1 MCPKMASRD
10 RVAAYDGDMDLDPD
24 TAWNALAAH
33 DARFDG
39 RFFVGVTST
48 RIYCRPVCR
57 VRTPKRENCRFYA
70 NAATAEQAGFRPCL
84 RCRPEL
90 APGLSLM
97 DSSHVLAQHA
107 ARMIE
112 HAMRAGAAVR
122 MPALAA
128 RLGVTERHLR
138 RVFAQAHGVSP
149 IDYLTTQRLL
159 QAKQLLTDTSLPV
172 TEVALACGFESLRR
186 FNAVFA
192 EQVRLKPTELRRA
205 GIAARTLPRRAAD
218 ASTDAAD
225 APTRVRLGY
234 RPPYDVDSMLAFW
247 GQRALAGVEQVEG
260 RVIRRTWSAPPPSV
274 DDDERAVATVAR
286 GWIEI
291 EFLPERS
298 EVELRAGANLAA
310 HGGQLIEA
318 TRHALDLDAD
328 PTHMAP
334 MLAALAGLHPASAM
348 TAGLRMPGSFDGFES
363 AARIVLGQQVTVA
376 AARTLTL
383 RLVER
388 FGASVDTPW
397 PALRRCFPDAATIAA
412 ATPESIGELGIVRQ
426 RVGALQALA
435 RAVTG
440 GLPLHRG
447 APLAGT
453 LEALRALPGI
463 GDWTAELM
471 ALRVLG
477 WPDAFPATD
486 IGLLKA
492 LGFAQ
497 ARDAPQAIALAEPWR
512 PWRSYA
518 VIALWRALESGDPPT
533 SPAAATPSTRK
544 PSRKAAPPSM
554 PIAPPRATARRS
566 PLSKDKP

>member
-1 MCPKMASRD
+1 ME
-10 RVAAYDGDMDLDPD
+10 LDPD
-24 TAWNALAAH
+24 TAWKALATH

-57 VRTPKRENCRFYA
+57 VRTPRKENCRFYP
-70 NAATAEQAGFRPCL
+70 NAALAEQAGFRPCL

-97 DSSHVLAQHA
+97 DSSQVLAQHA
-107 ARMIE
+107 ARMID
-112 HAMRAGAAVR
+112 HAVRVGAAVR
-122 MPALAA
+122 MPELAA

-159 QAKQLLTDTSLPV
+159 QAKQLLTDTDLPV

-205 GIAARTLPRRAAD
+205 SGAVRP
-218 ASTDAAD
+218 ASGAGEGL
-225 APTRVRLGY
+225 RVRLGY

-247 GQRALAGVEQVEG
+247 EQRTLAGVEEVQG
-260 RVIRRTWSAPPPSV
+260 RIIRRTWSAPRAAG
-274 DDDERAVATVAR
+274 DEAGQAGRAAAPAR
-286 GWIEI
+286 GWVEI
-291 EFLPERS
+291 EFLADRH
-298 EVELRAGANLAA
+298 EVELRASANLAA
-310 HGGQLIEA
+310 HSGQLVEA
-318 TRHALDLDAD
+318 ARHALDLDAD
-328 PTHMAP
+328 PAHMAP
-334 MLAALAGLHPASAM
+334 LLATLAALHPASALG
-348 TAGLRMPGSFDGFES
+348 AGLRMPGSFDGFET

-376 AARTLTL
+376 AARTLTR
-383 RLVER
+383 RLIDR
-388 FGASVDTPW
+388 FGTPVDTPW
-397 PALRRCFPDAATIAA
+397 PGLHRCFPDAAAIAA
-412 ATPESIGELGIVRQ
+412 ATPDSIGELGIVRQ
-426 RVGALQALA
+426 RVAALQSLA
-435 RAVTG
+435 RAVVD

-447 APLAGT
+447 APLAAT
-453 LEALRALPGI
+453 QEALLALPGI
-463 GDWTAELM
+463 GDWTVQLL

-492 LGFAQ
+492 MGVAQ
-497 ARDAPQAIALAEPWR
+497 ARDAPQAIAMAEDWR

-518 VIALWRALESGDPPT
+518 VIALWRALESSDRTKTPT
-533 SPAAATPSTRK
+533 P
-544 PSRKAAPPSM
+544 APPSKRKVAST
-554 PIAPPRATARRS
+554 APGIPARRKATAKEPR
-566 PLSKDKP
+566 

>member
-1 MCPKMASRD
+1 
-10 RVAAYDGDMDLDPD
+10 MDLDPD

-33 DARFDG
+33 DARYDG
-39 RFFVGVTST
+39 RLFVGVTST

-57 VRTPKRENCRFYA
+57 VRTPKRENCRFFA

-97 DSSHVLAQHA
+97 DSSQVLAQHA
-107 ARMIE
+107 ARMID
-112 HAMRAGAAVR
+112 HAVRSGTAVR

-138 RVFAQAHGVSP
+138 RVFMQAHGVSP

-159 QAKQLLTDTSLPV
+159 QAKQLLTDTELSV

-205 GIAARTLPRRAAD
+205 AAATPAPSARRRSPARE
-218 ASTDAAD
+218 
-225 APTRVRLGY
+225 PLTRVRLGY
-234 RPPYDVDSMLAFW
+234 RPPYDVASMLAFW
-247 GQRALAGVEQVEG
+247 SQRALAGVEQVEG
-260 RVIRRTWSAPPPSV
+260 NVIRRTWAPPPRTG
-274 DDDERAVATVAR
+274 DAAQRPAAH
-286 GWIEI
+286 GWVEI
-291 EFLPERS
+291 EFLPGRN
-298 EVELRAGANLAA
+298 EVELRASSGLAA
-310 HGGQLIEA
+310 SAGPLIEA
-318 TRHALDLDAD
+318 TRSALDLDAD

-334 MLAALAGLHPASAM
+334 VLAVLAQRHPGSM
-348 TAGLRMPGSFDGFES
+348 IEAGLRMPGSFDGFET
-363 AARIVLGQQVTVA
+363 ATRIVLGQQVSVA
-376 AARTLTL
+376 AARTLTH

-388 FGASVDTPW
+388 FGAPVETPW
-397 PALRRCFPDAATIAA
+397 PALARCFPDAATLAA
-412 ATPESIGELGIVRQ
+412 ATPDSIGELGIVRQ

-435 RAVTG
+435 RAVVD

-447 APLAGT
+447 APLLPT
-453 LEALRALPGI
+453 LAALRELPGI
-463 GDWTAELM
+463 GDWTAELL

-497 ARDAPQAIALAEPWR
+497 AREAPQALAIAEGWR

-518 VIALWRALESGDPPT
+518 VIALWRALES
-533 SPAAATPSTRK
+533 SAAAEPSPK
-544 PSRKAAPPSM
+544 P
-554 PIAPPRATARRS
+554 ARRRTD
-566 PLSKDKP
+566 LSKEPS

>member
-1 MCPKMASRD
+1 ME
-10 RVAAYDGDMDLDPD
+10 LDPD
-24 TAWNALAAH
+24 TAWNALVTH

-48 RIYCRPVCR
+48 HIYCRPVCR
-57 VRTPKRENCRFYA
+57 VRTPRRENCRFYA

-107 ARMIE
+107 ARMID
-112 HAMRAGAAVR
+112 HAVRAGAPLR
-122 MPALAA
+122 MPALAD

-205 GIAARTLPRRAAD
+205 GAAARTLPRGRGEASRREAAPG
-218 ASTDAAD
+218 
-225 APTRVRLGY
+225 APPVEHEVTRVRLGY
-234 RPPYDVDSMLAFW
+234 RPPYDVASMLAFW
-247 GQRALAGVEQVEG
+247 SQRALAGVEQVEG
-260 RVIRRTWSAPPPSV
+260 SVIRRTWSAPLPAS
-274 DDDERAVATVAR
+274 DDGARTAPGRAAAAC

-291 EFLPERS
+291 EFLPERN
-298 EVELRAGANLAA
+298 EVELRASAKLAA
-310 HGGQLIEA
+310 HGGQLVESA
-318 TRHALDLDAD
+318 RHALDLDAD
-328 PTHMAP
+328 PRHMAP
-334 MLAALAGLHPASAM
+334 VLASLAGLHPASAM
-348 TAGLRMPGSFDGFES
+348 TAGLRMPGSFDGFET
-363 AARIVLGQQVTVA
+363 AARIVLGQQVSVA
-376 AARTLTL
+376 AARTLTR
-383 RLVER
+383 RLVDR
-388 FGASVDTPW
+388 FGARVDTPW
-397 PALRRCFPDAATIAA
+397 NDLQRCFPDASTIAA

-435 RAVTG
+435 RAVVG

-447 APLAGT
+447 APLATT
-453 LEALRALPGI
+453 LAALRALPGI
-463 GDWTAELM
+463 GDWTAELL

-497 ARDAPQAIALAEPWR
+497 ARDAPQVVALAEGWR

-518 VIALWRALESGDPPT
+518 VIALWRALESGETSARAPST
-533 SPAAATPSTRK
+533 SASPAAP
-544 PSRKAAPPSM
+544 PLDAARPPKR
-554 PIAPPRATARRS
+554 APRAGPQPARRT
-566 PLSKDKP
+566 PTSKDSS

>member
-1 MCPKMASRD
+1 
-10 RVAAYDGDMDLDPD
+10 MDLDPD

-39 RFFVGVTST
+39 RLFVGVTST

-57 VRTPKRENCRFYA
+57 VRTPKRENCRFFA

-97 DSSHVLAQHA
+97 DSSQVLAQHA
-107 ARMIE
+107 ARMID
-112 HAMRAGAAVR
+112 HAVRSGAAVR

-138 RVFAQAHGVSP
+138 RVFQQAHGVSP

-159 QAKQLLTDTSLPV
+159 QAKQLLTDTDLPV

-205 GIAARTLPRRAAD
+205 AGGGAGGRQAV
-218 ASTDAAD
+218 
-225 APTRVRLGY
+225 TRVRLGY
-234 RPPYDVDSMLAFW
+234 RPPYDVGSMLAFW
-247 GQRALAGVEQVEG
+247 AQRALAGVEQVDG
-260 RVIRRTWSAPPPSV
+260 RIIRRTWAAPPR
-274 DDDERAVATVAR
+274 DGTAAA
-286 GWIEI
+286 GWIEV
-291 EFLPERS
+291 EFLPERN
-298 EVELRAGANLAA
+298 EVELRASAGLAA
-310 HGGQLIEA
+310 AAGQLVEA
-318 TRHALDLDAD
+318 TRSALDLDAD
-328 PTHMAP
+328 PAHMAP
-334 MLAALAGLHPASAM
+334 VLAALARRHPASPAL
-348 TAGLRMPGSFDGFES
+348 AGLRMPGSFDGFET
-363 AARIVLGQQVTVA
+363 AARIVLGQQVSVA
-376 AARTLTL
+376 AARTLAH

-388 FGASVDTPW
+388 FGTPVATPW
-397 PALRRCFPDAATIAA
+397 PALARCFPDAQAIAA
-412 ATPESIGELGIVRQ
+412 ATPEAIGELGIVRQ

-435 RAVTG
+435 RAVVE

-447 APLAGT
+447 AALSPTLA
-453 LEALRALPGI
+453 ALRELPGI
-463 GDWTAELM
+463 GDWTAELL

-497 ARDAPQAIALAEPWR
+497 AREAPQAIALAEDWR

-518 VIALWRALESGDPPT
+518 VIALWRALES
-533 SPAAATPSTRK
+533 SVAAEPAPRHAALKEPS
-544 PSRKAAPPSM
+544 
-554 PIAPPRATARRS
+554 
-566 PLSKDKP
+566 

>member
-1 MCPKMASRD
+1 MCPKTASPDRRD
-10 RVAAYDGDMDLDPD
+10 AYHDGMELDPD
-24 TAWNALAAH
+24 TAWKALAAH

-57 VRTPKRENCRFYA
+57 VRTPRRENCRFYP
-70 NAATAEQAGFRPCL
+70 NAALAEQAGFRPCL

-97 DSSHVLAQHA
+97 DSSQVLAQHA
-107 ARMIE
+107 ARMID
-112 HAMRAGAAVR
+112 HAVRVGAAVR
-122 MPALAA
+122 MPELAA

-159 QAKQLLTDTSLPV
+159 QAKQLLTDTDLPV

-205 GIAARTLPRRAAD
+205 GSAART
-218 ASTDAAD
+218 
-225 APTRVRLGY
+225 APVDGDPALRVRLGY
-234 RPPYDVDSMLAFW
+234 RPPYDVASMLAFW
-247 GQRALAGVEQVEG
+247 DQRALAGVEAVAG
-260 RVIRRTWSAPPPSV
+260 RVIRRTWAAPRAAA
-274 DDDERAVATVAR
+274 DEAGRAGQAAEPAR

-291 EFLPERS
+291 EFLEDRH
-298 EVELRAGANLAA
+298 EVELRASANLVA
-310 HGGQLIEA
+310 HSGQLVEA
-318 TRHALDLDAD
+318 TRHALDLYAD
-328 PTHMAP
+328 PAHVAP
-334 MLAALAGLHPASAM
+334 LLETLSALHPTSAIA
-348 TAGLRMPGSFDGFES
+348 AGLRMPGSFDGFET

-376 AARTLTL
+376 AARTLTK
-383 RLVER
+383 RLIER
-388 FGASVDTPW
+388 FGKPVDTPW
-397 PALRRCFPDAATIAA
+397 PELHRAFPDAATIAA
-412 ATPESIGELGIVRQ
+412 ATPDSIGELGIVRQ
-426 RVGALQALA
+426 RVAALQGLA
-435 RAVTG
+435 RAVVD

-447 APLAGT
+447 APLAST
-453 LEALRALPGI
+453 QEALLALPGI
-463 GDWTAELM
+463 GNWTTQLL

-492 LGFAQ
+492 MGLTQ
-497 ARDAPQAIALAEPWR
+497 ARDAPQAIERAEGWR

-518 VIALWRALESGDPPT
+518 VIALWRALESSDTPPPPA
-533 SPAAATPSTRK
+533 PAAPAPPKKRSATGKDRAAS
-544 PSRKAAPPSM
+544 PSRKT
-554 PIAPPRATARRS
+554 TAKESR
-566 PLSKDKP
+566 

>member
-1 MCPKMASRD
+1 MGPVAWVASMCPKTASPARQG
-10 RVAAYDGDMDLDPD
+10 AYDDGMDLDPD
-24 TAWNALAAH
+24 TAWKALATH

-57 VRTPKRENCRFYA
+57 VRTPRRENCPFYP
-70 NAATAEQAGFRPCL
+70 NAALAEQAGFRPCL

-97 DSSHVLAQHA
+97 DSSQVLAQHA
-107 ARMIE
+107 ARMID
-112 HAMRAGAAVR
+112 HAVRVGAAVR
-122 MPALAA
+122 MPELAA

-159 QAKQLLTDTSLPV
+159 QAKQLLTDTELPV

-205 GIAARTLPRRAAD
+205 GSAARAAP
-218 ASTDAAD
+218 AGGAGL
-225 APTRVRLGY
+225 RVRLGY

-247 GQRALAGVEQVEG
+247 EQRALVGVEEVAG
-260 RVIRRTWSAPPPSV
+260 RVIRRTWSAPRAAV
-274 DDDERAVATVAR
+274 DEPGQAGRAAEPAR

-291 EFLPERS
+291 EFLADRH

-310 HGGQLIEA
+310 HSGQLMEA
-318 TRHALDLDAD
+318 ARHALDLDAD
-328 PTHMAP
+328 PAHTAP
-334 MLAALAGLHPASAM
+334 LLATLAALHPASAM
-348 TAGLRMPGSFDGFES
+348 TAGLRMPGSFDGFET

-376 AARTLTL
+376 AARTLTR
-383 RLVER
+383 RLIER
-388 FGASVDTPW
+388 FGAPVETPW
-397 PALRRCFPDAATIAA
+397 PGLHRCFPDAATIAA
-412 ATPESIGELGIVRQ
+412 ATPDSIGELGIVRQ
-426 RVGALQALA
+426 RVAALQALA
-435 RAVTG
+435 RAVVG

-447 APLAGT
+447 APLAAT
-453 LEALRALPGI
+453 QDALLALPGI
-463 GDWTAELM
+463 GDWTVQLL

-492 LGFAQ
+492 MGLAQ
-497 ARDAPQAIALAEPWR
+497 ARDAPQAITMAEDWR

-518 VIALWRALESGDPPT
+518 VIALWRALESSDTP
-533 SPAAATPSTRK
+533 SPLAAQATPSTRK
-544 PSRKAAPPSM
+544 RNAVARTPAP
-554 PIAPPRATARRS
+554 TARRKATAKES
-566 PLSKDKP
+566 R

>member
-1 MCPKMASRD
+1 
-10 RVAAYDGDMDLDPD
+10 MDLDPD

-39 RFFVGVTST
+39 RLFVGVTST

-57 VRTPKRENCRFYA
+57 VRTPKRENCRFFA

-97 DSSHVLAQHA
+97 DSSQVLAQHA
-107 ARMIE
+107 ARMMD
-112 HAMRAGAAVR
+112 HAVRSGAAVR

-138 RVFAQAHGVSP
+138 RVFLQAHGVSP

-159 QAKQLLTDTSLPV
+159 QAKQLLTDTDLPV

-205 GIAARTLPRRAAD
+205 AGAARGADGGPAAGEGI
-218 ASTDAAD
+218 
-225 APTRVRLGY
+225 TRMRLGY
-234 RPPYDVDSMLAFW
+234 RPPYDVPSMLAFW
-247 GQRALAGVEQVEG
+247 AQRALAGVEQVDG
-260 RVIRRTWSAPPPSV
+260 LVIRRTWAPPCRAR
-274 DDDERAVATVAR
+274 DDAERAEPSADPAR
-286 GWIEI
+286 GWIEV
-291 EFLPERS
+291 EFLPARN
-298 EVELRAGANLAA
+298 EVELRASGALAA
-310 HGGQLIEA
+310 SAGQLIEA
-318 TRHALDLDAD
+318 TRSALDLDAD
-328 PTHMAP
+328 PQHMAP
-334 MLAALAGLHPASAM
+334 VLAALAQRHPGSPAA
-348 TAGLRMPGSFDGFES
+348 AGLRMPGSFDGFET
-363 AARIVLGQQVTVA
+363 AARIVLGQQVSVA
-376 AARTLTL
+376 AARTLTH

-388 FGASVDTPW
+388 FGAPVATPW
-397 PALRRCFPDAATIAA
+397 TALSRCFPDARTIAA
-412 ATPESIGELGIVRQ
+412 ATPDSIGELGIVRQ

-435 RAVTG
+435 RAVAG

-447 APLAGT
+447 AALEPTLA
-453 LEALRALPGI
+453 ALRELPGI
-463 GDWTAELM
+463 GDWTAELL

-477 WPDAFPATD
+477 WTDAFPATD

-497 ARDAPQAIALAEPWR
+497 AREAPQAVAVAEAWR

-518 VIALWRALESGDPPT
+518 VIALWRALEA
-533 SPAAATPSTRK
+533 PAATQAPVPRPRRTAVTKDPS
-544 PSRKAAPPSM
+544 
-554 PIAPPRATARRS
+554 
-566 PLSKDKP
+566 

>member
-1 MCPKMASRD
+1 MCPKTASLEPPD
-10 RVAAYDGDMDLDPD
+10 AYHDDMELDPD
-24 TAWNALAAH
+24 TAWKALAAH

-57 VRTPKRENCRFYA
+57 VRTPRRENCRFYP
-70 NAATAEQAGFRPCL
+70 NAALAEQAGFRPCL

-97 DSSHVLAQHA
+97 DSSQVLAQHA
-107 ARMIE
+107 ARMID
-112 HAMRAGAAVR
+112 HAVRVGAAVR
-122 MPALAA
+122 MPELAA

-159 QAKQLLTDTSLPV
+159 QAKQLLTDTDLPV

-205 GIAARTLPRRAAD
+205 GSAART
-218 ASTDAAD
+218 ASVAGG
-225 APTRVRLGY
+225 PGLRVRLGY
-234 RPPYDVDSMLAFW
+234 RPPYDVASMLAFW
-247 GQRALAGVEQVEG
+247 DQRTLAGVESVEA
-260 RVIRRTWSAPPPSV
+260 RVIRRTWAAPRAAG
-274 DDDERAVATVAR
+274 DESGQAGRVAEPAR

-291 EFLPERS
+291 EFLEDRH
-298 EVELRAGANLAA
+298 EVELRASANLAA
-310 HGGQLIEA
+310 HSGQLVEA

-328 PTHMAP
+328 PAHVAP
-334 MLAALAGLHPASAM
+334 LLATLAALHPGSAM
-348 TAGLRMPGSFDGFES
+348 TAGLRMPGSFDGFET

-376 AARTLTL
+376 AARTLTR
-383 RLVER
+383 RLIER
-388 FGASVDTPW
+388 FGQPVETPW
-397 PALRRCFPDAATIAA
+397 PTLHRCFPDAATIAA
-412 ATPESIGELGIVRQ
+412 ATPDSIGELGIVRQ
-426 RVGALQALA
+426 RVAALQGLA
-435 RAVTG
+435 RAVVG

-447 APLAGT
+447 APLAST
-453 LEALRALPGI
+453 QESLLALPGI
-463 GDWTAELM
+463 GDWTTQLL

-492 LGFAQ
+492 MGLAQ
-497 ARDAPQAIALAEPWR
+497 ARDAPQALEMAESWR

-518 VIALWRALESGDPPT
+518 VIALWRALESDASSNPP
-533 SPAAATPSTRK
+533 PAAKPAPARK
-544 PSRKAAPPSM
+544 RGAASQD
-554 PIAPPRATARRS
+554 RTTNARRKTTAKES
-566 PLSKDKP
+566 

>member
-1 MCPKMASRD
+1 
-10 RVAAYDGDMDLDPD
+10 MDLDPD

-33 DARFDG
+33 DARYDG
-39 RFFVGVTST
+39 RLFVGVTST

-57 VRTPKRENCRFYA
+57 VRTPRRENCRFFA

-97 DSSHVLAQHA
+97 DSSQVLAQHA
-107 ARMIE
+107 ARMID
-112 HAMRAGAAVR
+112 HAVRNGAALR

-159 QAKQLLTDTSLPV
+159 QAKQLLTDTDLPV

-192 EQVRLKPTELRRA
+192 EQVRLKPTELRKAA
-205 GIAARTLPRRAAD
+205 GAALPGAGTKGRRGPAGAA
-218 ASTDAAD
+218 AEVA
-225 APTRVRLGY
+225 RLRLGY
-234 RPPYDVDSMLAFW
+234 RPPYDVASMLAFW
-247 GQRALAGVEQVEG
+247 AQRALAGVEQVEG
-260 RVIRRTWSAPPPSV
+260 RVIRRTWAAPRRAA
-274 DDDERAVATVAR
+274 DDAGRADSTAAPVAR
-286 GWIEI
+286 GWVEV
-291 EFLPERS
+291 EFLPERH
-298 EVELRAGANLAA
+298 EVELRLAGPLAGHAGA
-310 HGGQLIEA
+310 LIEA
-318 TRHALDLDAD
+318 TRSALDLDAD
-328 PTHMAP
+328 PAHMAP
-334 MLAALAGLHPASAM
+334 VLAALAAAHPASA
-348 TAGLRMPGSFDGFES
+348 AQVGLRMPGSFDGFET

-376 AARTLTL
+376 AARTLTH

-388 FGASVDTPW
+388 FGTPVETPW
-397 PALRRCFPDAATIAA
+397 PGLARCFPDALAIASA
-412 ATPESIGELGIVRQ
+412 SADAIGELGIVRQ

-435 RAVTG
+435 RAVVD

-447 APLAGT
+447 APLAST
-453 LEALRALPGI
+453 LAALRQLPGI
-463 GDWTAELM
+463 GDWTAELL

-486 IGLLKA
+486 IGVLKA

-497 ARDAPQAIALAEPWR
+497 AREAPHAAALAEDWR

-518 VIALWRALESGDPPT
+518 VIALWRALESDAPVSTPA
-533 SPAAATPSTRK
+533 SPA
-544 PSRKAAPPSM
+544 RKAARGAQS
-554 PIAPPRATARRS
+554 RKVST
-566 PLSKDKP
+566 

>member
-1 MCPKMASRD
+1 MCPKTASNGRPG
-10 RVAAYDGDMDLDPD
+10 AYDEGMELDPD
-24 TAWNALAAH
+24 TAWKALATH

-48 RIYCRPVCR
+48 HIYCRPVCR
-57 VRTPKRENCRFYA
+57 VRTPRRENCRFYA
-70 NAATAEQAGFRPCL
+70 NAASAEQAGFRPCL

-107 ARMIE
+107 ARMID
-112 HAMRAGAAVR
+112 HAVRVGAAVR
-122 MPALAA
+122 MPELAA

-138 RVFAQAHGVSP
+138 RVFAHSHGVSP

-159 QAKQLLTDTSLPV
+159 QAKQLLTDTDLPV

-205 GIAARTLPRRAAD
+205 GSAARTPAGGSAAD
-218 ASTDAAD
+218 AGC
-225 APTRVRLGY
+225 TRVRLGY
-234 RPPYDVDSMLAFW
+234 RPPYDVASMLAFW
-247 GQRALAGVEQVEG
+247 EQRALAGVEEVGG
-260 RVIRRTWSAPPPSV
+260 RVLRRTWCAPRPAG
-274 DDDERAVATVAR
+274 DEPRRTGAAAEPAR

-291 EFLPERS
+291 EFLTERS
-298 EVELRAGANLAA
+298 EVELRASTNLAA
-310 HGGQLIEA
+310 HGGQLVEA

-328 PTHMAP
+328 PAHMAP
-334 MLAALAGLHPASAM
+334 LLETLTALHPASAIA
-348 TAGLRMPGSFDGFES
+348 AGLRMPGSFDGFET

-376 AARTLTL
+376 AARTLTR
-383 RLVER
+383 RLIER
-388 FGASVDTPW
+388 FGAPVETPW
-397 PALRRCFPDAATIAA
+397 PGLQRCFPDAATIAA

-435 RAVTG
+435 RAVVD

-447 APLAGT
+447 APLAST
-453 LEALRALPGI
+453 QEALLALPGI
-463 GDWTAELM
+463 GEWTTQLL

-492 LGFAQ
+492 LGLAQ
-497 ARDAPQAIALAEPWR
+497 ARDAPQAIALAESWR

-518 VIALWRALESGDPPT
+518 VIALWRALESSDTSSHRIPLKTIPPT
-533 SPAAATPSTRK
+533 KRSPV
-544 PSRKAAPPSM
+544 RKAS
-554 PIAPPRATARRS
+554 ATARR
-566 PLSKDKP
+566 KPVAKESS

>member
-1 MCPKMASRD
+1 MCPKTASMKG
-10 RVAAYDGDMDLDPD
+10 AGAYDDSMELDPD
-24 TAWNALAAH
+24 TAWKALAAH

-70 NAATAEQAGFRPCL
+70 NAASAEQAGFRPCL

-107 ARMIE
+107 ARMLD
-112 HAMRAGAAVR
+112 HAVRVGAAVR
-122 MPALAA
+122 MPDLAA

-138 RVFAQAHGVSP
+138 RVFAQTHGVSP

-159 QAKQLLTDTSLPV
+159 QAKQLLTDTDLPV

-205 GIAARTLPRRAAD
+205 GSAARTHAGGAAVD
-218 ASTDAAD
+218 ASC
-225 APTRVRLGY
+225 TRVRLGY
-234 RPPYDVDSMLAFW
+234 RPPYDIDSMLAFW
-247 GQRALAGVEQVEG
+247 AQRALAGVEEVSG
-260 RVIRRTWSAPPPSV
+260 RILRRTWCAPRAAG
-274 DDDERAVATVAR
+274 DEPRRTGVAAEQTR

-291 EFLPERS
+291 EFLAERH
-298 EVELRAGANLAA
+298 EVELRASTNLAA
-310 HGGQLIEA
+310 HGGQLVEA

-328 PTHMAP
+328 PAHMAP
-334 MLAALAGLHPASAM
+334 LLATLIELHPASAI
-348 TAGLRMPGSFDGFES
+348 TAGLRMPGSFDGFET
-363 AARIVLGQQVTVA
+363 AARIVLGQQVSVA
-376 AARTLTL
+376 AARTLTQ
-383 RLVER
+383 RLIER
-388 FGASVDTPW
+388 FGTPVETPW
-397 PALRRCFPDAATIAA
+397 PGLQRCFPDAATIAA

-426 RVGALQALA
+426 RAGALQALA
-435 RAVTG
+435 RAVVD

-447 APLAGT
+447 AALAST
-453 LEALRALPGI
+453 QEALLALPGI
-463 GDWTAELM
+463 GDWTTQLL

-486 IGLLKA
+486 IGVLKA
-492 LGFAQ
+492 LGLAQ
-497 ARDAPQAIALAEPWR
+497 ARDAPQAIAMAESWR

-518 VIALWRALESGDPPT
+518 VIALWRALESSDTSSPRIPLQAIPPT
-533 SPAAATPSTRK
+533 KRSPARKTGATVR
-544 PSRKAAPPSM
+544 RRL
-554 PIAPPRATARRS
+554 IAKES
-566 PLSKDKP
+566 